1 MKWSRIVELSPY
13 VGVPLALLALRK
25 QERQQEPRQDESYKN
40 DGDHDQEA
48 DQEYDRQERI
58 AWEKKMTK
66 HDDEVEQVYKR

>member
-13 VGVPLALLALRK
+13 VGVPLALLALHK

-40 DGDHDQEA
+40 DGDHDQEG